1 MEAYITNHL
10 VLCLGWYKL
19 TSHVLWM
26 LSEPN
31 WPCRIWYDFIPP
43 LSSEGVTPL
52 VFSPSALFGTLGEL
66 SIDTHFVVLEFPY
79 VAIVGDYPE
88 VISTPKYIPV
98 LSSNASS
105 PASALCMFDCCKN
118 RCTDGV
124 TRVMSHGYFFN
135 LHISHFTAPPK
146 WPSRHLFSHIAHRH
160 LTLTTQITC

>member
-1 MEAYITNHL
+1 
-10 VLCLGWYKL
+10 
-19 TSHVLWM
+19 M

-66 SIDTHFVVLEFPY
+66 SIDTHFVVLEFPN

-98 LSSNASS
+98 LSSNLLVHSLGS
-105 PASALCMFDCCKN
+105 ISAQHWKPLNIVKVVWIS
-118 RCTDGV
+118 RCTLQSEGV
-124 TRVMSHGYFFN
+124 Y
-135 LHISHFTAPPK
+135 
-146 WPSRHLFSHIAHRH
+146 
-160 LTLTTQITC
+160 